1 MVLSFPALFDKD
13 ESYCSNNSN
22 TSKRYEHDS
31 PNRERRVFTGLDNVS
46 CVSSKTYLLRIVV
59 KDYIVVVE
67 EVLSDIDDITRI
79 LTSEFLVCINYDLD

>member
-1 MVLSFPALFDKD
+1 MLSLPTLFDKD
-13 ESYCSNNSN
+13 DSYCSNNSD

-31 PNRERRVFTGLDNVS
+31 PNRERMAFTGLDNVS

-79 LTSEFLVCINYDLD
+79 LTSELLVCINYDLD